1 MIGVQE
7 LISSVYGAF
16 RLAMGRED
24 GMAYFNATPEGFW
37 RSFFAAVLVLPGYL
51 ILSLADP
58 EVAVESV
65 SPIHDGIIY
74 VLAYVIS
81 WIAFPLAMV
90 PVSGLLEREERFI
103 PFIVANNWAAV
114 PQICLLVAATILR
127 AGLGLNEI
135 LSGMIGLAT
144 FGAILVYF
152 WFVART
158 ALKIPAFAAVGVV
171 ALNVA
176 ITVIISAVGKAFT
189 AAAPVQ

>member
-1 MIGVQE
+1 MIGAQE

-16 RLAMGRED
+16 RLALGRED
-24 GMAYFNATPEGFW
+24 GMAHFNATPAGFW
-37 RSFFAAVLVLPGYL
+37 RSFFAAVLVTPGYL
-51 ILSLADP
+51 ILNLADP
-58 EVAVESV
+58 EAAAPSAN
-65 SPIHDGIIY
+65 PIHDGLIY

-81 WIAFPLAMV
+81 WVAFPLAMV
-90 PVSGLLEREERFI
+90 PVSSLVEREERFI

-114 PQICLLVAATILR
+114 PQICLLVAVTVLR

-135 LSGMIGLAT
+135 LSGLIGLAT
-144 FGAILVYF
+144 FGAILTYL

-158 ALKIPAFAAVGVV
+158 ALKVPGFGAVGVV

-176 ITVIISAVGKAFT
+176 LTVVISGVAKAFT